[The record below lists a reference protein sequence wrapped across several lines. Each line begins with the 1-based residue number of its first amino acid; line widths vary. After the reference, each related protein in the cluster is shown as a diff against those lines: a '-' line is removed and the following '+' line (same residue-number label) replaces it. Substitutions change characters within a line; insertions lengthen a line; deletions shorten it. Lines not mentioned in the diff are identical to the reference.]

1 MKERAEC
8 SAYSVSYVRFAFL
21 QISQE
26 KLYCADIELSLFNF
40 LFLTIKK
47 FFFLFLTTK

>member
-1 MKERAEC
+1 MKEGEEC
-8 SAYSVSYVRFAFL
+8 SALSVSYVRFAFL

-26 KLYCADIELSLFNF
+26 KLFCADIEISLFDF

-47 FFFLFLTTK
+47 FFFLFLTIK

>member
-1 MKERAEC
+1 MKEREEC
-8 SAYSVSYVRFAFL
+8 SALSASYVRFAFL

-26 KLYCADIELSLFNF
+26 KLFCADIELSLLDF

-47 FFFLFLTTK
+47 IFLSISYN

>member
-8 SAYSVSYVRFAFL
+8 SARGVSYVRFAFL

-26 KLYCADIELSLFNF
+26 KMFCADIELSLFDF

-47 FFFLFLTTK
+47 VFFLFLTIK

>member
-1 MKERAEC
+1 MKERTEC

-26 KLYCADIELSLFNF
+26 KLFCVDIELPVFGCFISYN
-40 LFLTIKK
+40 
-47 FFFLFLTTK
+47 